1 MSKLLAAAVIVVLV
15 VIAAL
20 WMMFP
25 LDQSAESGQPPPHA
39 IDQSE

>member
-1 MSKLLAAAVIVVLV
+1 MSKIVAAAVIVLLVLA
-15 VIAAL
+15 AAL
-20 WMMFP
+20 WAMFP